1 MAASRALHGR
11 ACYDSRQSILWNCP
25 MSREIR
31 IATRKSALALW
42 QAEYVKARL
51 EQAHPG
57 LTVSLV
63 PMVSRGDKLLDAPL
77 AKIGGKG
84 LFVKELETALLEN
97 EADIAVHSMK
107 DVPMDFP
114 EGLGLYC
121 ICEREDPR
129 DAFVSNTFES
139 LDALPAG
146 SVVGTSSLR
155 RQAQLLAR
163 RPDLKIR
170 FLRGNVN
177 TRLAKLDAG
186 EYDAIILAAAGL
198 IRLGFEERIRSSISA
213 EDSLPAG
220 GQGAVGI
227 ECRTADSDVHAL
239 LAPLHH
245 PATALRVTAERAL
258 NKRLNGGCQV
268 PIACYALLEDDQL
281 WLRGLVGQPDGGLLL
296 RAEARAASRDA
307 EALGVSVA
315 EDLLGQGAEAILKA
329 VYGEA
334 GHS

>member
-1 MAASRALHGR
+1 
-11 ACYDSRQSILWNCP
+11 

-42 QAEYVKARL
+42 QAEYVKSRL
-51 EQAHPG
+51 EAAHPG
-57 LTVSLV
+57 LKVSLV
-63 PMVSRGDKLLDAPL
+63 PMVSKGDKLLDAPL

-84 LFVKELETALLEN
+84 LFVKELETALLEH

-129 DAFVSNTFES
+129 DAFVSNTHDS

-163 RPDLKIR
+163 RPDLKIQ

-186 EYDAIILAAAGL
+186 DYDAIILAAAGL
-198 IRLGFEERIRSSISA
+198 IRLGFEDRTRASISV

-227 ECRTADSDVHAL
+227 ECRTADSEIHAL

-245 PATALRVTAERAL
+245 PDTALRVTAERAL

-268 PIACYALLEDDQL
+268 PIACYAVLEGEQL
-281 WLRGLVGQPDGGLLL
+281 WLRGLVGQPDGGQLL
-296 RAEARAASRDA
+296 RAEARAASADA
-307 EALGVSVA
+307 ERLGVQVA
-315 EDLLGQGAEAILKA
+315 DELLQLGAGEILKA

-334 GHS
+334 GHP

>member
-1 MAASRALHGR
+1 M
-11 ACYDSRQSILWNCP
+11 P
-25 MSREIR
+25 REIR

-42 QAEYVKARL
+42 QAEYVKSAL

-57 LTVSLV
+57 LRVSLV

-114 EGLGLYC
+114 EGLGLFC

-129 DAFVSNTFES
+129 DALVSNRFDS

-146 SVVGTSSLR
+146 SIVGTSSLR

-163 RPDLKIR
+163 RPDLRIH

-198 IRLGFEERIRSSISA
+198 IRLGFEDRIRSSISVD
-213 EDSLPAG
+213 DSLPAG

-227 ECRTADSDVHAL
+227 ECRTADAEVHAL

-245 PATALRVTAERAL
+245 RDTAVRVNAERAL

-268 PIACYALLEDDQL
+268 PIACYAVLEGDQL
-281 WLRGLVGQPDGGLLL
+281 WLRGLVGQPDGGQLL
-296 RAEARAASRDA
+296 RAESRAPADEA
-307 EALGVSVA
+307 EQLGVRVA
-315 EDLLGQGAEAILKA
+315 EDLLGQGAETILKA

-334 GHS
+334 GHP

>member
-1 MAASRALHGR
+1 
-11 ACYDSRQSILWNCP
+11 

-51 EQAHPG
+51 EAAHPHV
-57 LTVSLV
+57 TVSLV

-84 LFVKELETALLEN
+84 LFVKELETALMEN

-107 DVPMDFP
+107 DVPMEFP

-129 DAFVSNTFES
+129 DAFVSIHYENF
-139 LDALPAG
+139 DALPAG
-146 SVVGTSSLR
+146 AIVGTSSLR

-163 RPDLKIR
+163 RPDLKIQ

-198 IRLGFEERIRSSISA
+198 IRLGFGDRIRTSISV

-227 ECRTADSDVHAL
+227 ECRTGDTELHQL
-239 LAPLHH
+239 LQCMNDPH
-245 PATALRVTAERAL
+245 TAIRVSAERAL
-258 NKRLNGGCQV
+258 NRHLNGGCQV
-268 PIACYALLEDDQL
+268 PIACYAVLEGDQL
-281 WLRGLVGQPDGGLLL
+281 WLRGLVGHPDGALLL
-296 RAEARAASRDA
+296 RAEGRAPNAEA
-307 EALGVSVA
+307 EALGVRIA
-315 EDLLGQGAEAILKA
+315 EELLQQGAGKILQDI
-329 VYGEA
+329 YGEA
-334 GHS
+334 GKA

>member
-1 MAASRALHGR
+1 MPPR
-11 ACYDSRQSILWNCP
+11 P
-25 MSREIR
+25 IR

-42 QAEYVKARL
+42 QAEYVKAAL

-57 LTVSLV
+57 IQVSLV

-84 LFVKELETALLEN
+84 LFVKELETALLEH

-114 EGLGLYC
+114 EGLGLFC

-129 DAFVSNTFES
+129 DAFVSNTFAS
-139 LDALPAG
+139 LDQLPAG

-163 RPDLKIR
+163 RPDLKIN

-198 IRLGFEERIRSSISA
+198 IRLGFAERIRSSLST

-227 ECRTADSDVHAL
+227 ECRSADTDIHAL

-245 PATALRVTAERAL
+245 QATAVRVTAERAL
-258 NKRLNGGCQV
+258 NKHLNGGCQV
-268 PIACYALLEDDQL
+268 PIACYAVLEGEQL
-281 WLRGLVGQPDGGLLL
+281 WLRGLVGQPDGGRLL
-296 RAEARAASRDA
+296 RAEQRAPASSA
-307 EALGVSVA
+307 ESLGVQVA
-315 EDLLGQGAEAILKA
+315 EDLLHQGAAEILQA

-334 GHS
+334 AHP

>member
-1 MAASRALHGR
+1 M
-11 ACYDSRQSILWNCP
+11 P
-25 MSREIR
+25 REIR

-42 QAEYVKARL
+42 QAEHVKARL
-51 EQAHPG
+51 EAAHPG
-57 LTVSLV
+57 LQVSLV
-63 PMVSRGDKLLDAPL
+63 PMVSKGDKLLDAPL

-84 LFVKELETALLEN
+84 LFVKELETALLEDQ
-97 EADIAVHSMK
+97 ADIAVHSMK

-114 EGLGLYC
+114 AGLGLFC

-163 RPDLKIR
+163 RPDLKIH

-198 IRLGFEERIRSSISA
+198 IRLGFEARIRASISA
-213 EDSLPAG
+213 EHSLPAG

-227 ECRTADSDVHAL
+227 ECRVGDAELQQL
-239 LAPLHH
+239 LMPLNHTE
-245 PATALRVTAERAL
+245 TALRVTAERAM

-268 PIACYALLEDDQL
+268 PIACYAIFEGEQL
-281 WLRGLVGQPDGGLLL
+281 WLRGLVGEPDGSRLL
-296 RAEARAASRDA
+296 RAEQRGSAADAERLGIEVA
-307 EALGVSVA
+307 EALLA
-315 EDLLGQGAEAILKA
+315 QGAGEILKA
-329 VYGEA
+329 IYGEVA
-334 GHS
+334 AQ

>member
-1 MAASRALHGR
+1 MAHANTL
-11 ACYDSRQSILWNCP
+11 
-25 MSREIR
+25 R
-31 IATRKSALALW
+31 IATRQSALALW
-42 QAEYVKARL
+42 QANYVKDRL

-57 LTVSLV
+57 LTVTLL

-84 LFVKELETALLEN
+84 LFVKELENALLAD

-107 DVPMDFP
+107 DVPMEFP

-129 DAFVSNTFES
+129 DAFVSNTFAS
-139 LDALPAG
+139 LDELPQG

-163 RPDLKIR
+163 RPDLEIR

-198 IRLGFEERIRSSISA
+198 IRLGFAERIKSAISDL
-213 EDSLPAG
+213 DSLPAG

-227 ECRTADSDVHAL
+227 ECRVADSRVQAL

-245 PATALRVTAERAL
+245 EPTALRVRAERAL
-258 NKRLNGGCQV
+258 NTRLNGGCQV
-268 PIACYALLEDDQL
+268 PIACYATLDNDQL
-281 WLRGLVGQPDGGLLL
+281 YLRGLVGEPQGTRLL
-296 RAEARAASRDA
+296 RAEAYGPAQAP
-307 EALGVSVA
+307 EALGVQVA
-315 EDLLGQGAEAILKA
+315 EALLMQGAGEILAA
-329 VYGEA
+329 VYSDNPPA
-334 GHS
+334 

>member
-1 MAASRALHGR
+1 
-11 ACYDSRQSILWNCP
+11 

-57 LTVSLV
+57 LKVSLV

-129 DAFVSNTFES
+129 DAFVSNRFDS
-139 LDALPAG
+139 LDTLPAG

-163 RPDLKIR
+163 RPDLKIQ

-198 IRLGFEERIRSSISA
+198 IRLGFEDRIRSSISV

-227 ECRTADSDVHAL
+227 ECRTGDSEIHAL

-245 PATALRVTAERAL
+245 QDTALRVTAERAL

-268 PIACYALLEDDQL
+268 PIACYAVLEGDQL
-281 WLRGLVGQPDGGLLL
+281 WLRGLVGQPDGGQLL
-296 RAEARAASRDA
+296 RAEARAAAVDA
-307 EALGVSVA
+307 ETLGVKVA
-315 EDLLGQGAEAILKA
+315 DQLLEQGAEEILKA

-334 GHS
+334 GHP

>member
-1 MAASRALHGR
+1 
-11 ACYDSRQSILWNCP
+11 
-25 MSREIR
+25 MSVRPIR

-42 QAEYVKARL
+42 QAEFVKAAL

-57 LTVSLV
+57 IQVSLV

-97 EADIAVHSMK
+97 AADIAVHSMK

-114 EGLGLYC
+114 EGLGLFC

-129 DAFVSNTFES
+129 DAFVSNSFAS
-139 LDALPAG
+139 LEQLPPG

-163 RPDLKIR
+163 RPDLKIQ

-198 IRLGFEERIRSSISA
+198 IRLGFAARIRSSLST

-227 ECRTADSDVHAL
+227 ECRSADADIHAL

-245 PATALRVTAERAL
+245 RATALRVTAERAL
-258 NKRLNGGCQV
+258 NKHLHGGCQV
-268 PIACYALLEDDQL
+268 PIACYAVLEGEQL
-281 WLRGLVGQPDGGLLL
+281 WLRGLVGQPDGGRLL
-296 RAEARAASRDA
+296 RAEQRAPATVAERLGVEVA
-307 EALGVSVA
+307 EAL
-315 EDLLGQGAEAILKA
+315 LQQGAADILRA

-334 GHS
+334 GHP

>member
-1 MAASRALHGR
+1 M
-11 ACYDSRQSILWNCP
+11 P
-25 MSREIR
+25 REIR

-42 QAEYVKARL
+42 QVEPVKARL

-57 LTVSLV
+57 LQVTLV

-84 LFVKELETALLEN
+84 LFVKELETALLEQQ
-97 EADIAVHSMK
+97 ADIAVHSMK

-121 ICEREDPR
+121 ICEREDAR
-129 DAFVSNTFES
+129 DAFVSNTYAS
-139 LDALPAG
+139 LEALPAG
-146 SVVGTSSLR
+146 SIVGTSSLR

-163 RPDLKIR
+163 RPDLTIH

-198 IRLGFEERIRSSISA
+198 IRLGFESRIRDSISV

-227 ECRTADSDVHAL
+227 ECRTEDAAIHAL

-245 PATALRVTAERAL
+245 RETALRVSAERAL
-258 NKRLNGGCQV
+258 NKHLNGGCQV
-268 PIACYALLEDDQL
+268 PIACYAILEGDQL
-281 WLRGLVGQPDGGLLL
+281 WLRGLVGQPDGSLLL
-296 RAEARAASRDA
+296 QAEQRGAAENAEQLGVDVA
-307 EALGVSVA
+307 EALL
-315 EDLLGQGAEAILKA
+315 EQGAAAILKA

-334 GHS
+334 GHA

>member
-1 MAASRALHGR
+1 MP
-11 ACYDSRQSILWNCP
+11 IP
-25 MSREIR
+25 EVTMSREIR

-42 QAEYVKARL
+42 QAEYVKSRL
-51 EQAHPG
+51 EAAHPG
-57 LTVSLV
+57 LKVSLV
-63 PMVSRGDKLLDAPL
+63 PMVSKGDKLLDAPL

-84 LFVKELETALLEN
+84 LFVKELETALLEH

-129 DAFVSNTFES
+129 DAFVSNTHDS

-163 RPDLKIR
+163 RPDLKIQ

-186 EYDAIILAAAGL
+186 DYDAIILAAAGL
-198 IRLGFEERIRSSISA
+198 IRLGFEDRIRASISV

-227 ECRTADSDVHAL
+227 ECRTADSEIHAL

-245 PATALRVTAERAL
+245 PDTALRVTAERAL

-268 PIACYALLEDDQL
+268 PIACYAVLEGEQL
-281 WLRGLVGQPDGGLLL
+281 WLRGLVGQPDGGQLL
-296 RAEARAASRDA
+296 RAEARAASADA
-307 EALGVSVA
+307 ERLGVQVA
-315 EDLLGQGAEAILKA
+315 DELLQLGAGEILKA

-334 GHS
+334 GHP

>member
-1 MAASRALHGR
+1 
-11 ACYDSRQSILWNCP
+11 

-57 LTVSLV
+57 LKVSLV

-114 EGLGLYC
+114 EGLGLFC

-129 DAFVSNTFES
+129 DAFVSNTYDS
-139 LDALPAG
+139 LDALPPC

-163 RPDLKIR
+163 RPDLKIH

-198 IRLGFEERIRSSISA
+198 IRLGFEARIRASISVD
-213 EDSLPAG
+213 DSLPAG

-227 ECRTADSDVHAL
+227 ECRTADAEIHAL

-245 PATALRVTAERAL
+245 AETAARVTAERAL

-268 PIACYALLEDDQL
+268 PIACYALLEGEQL

-296 RAEARAASRDA
+296 RAEGRGSDA
-307 EALGVSVA
+307 EALGVQVA
-315 EDLLGQGAEAILKA
+315 EQLLAQGAEAILKA

-334 GHS
+334 AAE